1 MSNGNQSLQRGLA
14 ILSELERAAES
25 LGVREIGRRL
35 DLNPAT
41 TQRLV
46 NTLLEEGFLARDT
59 ERNRYSLG
67 YKALSLGTSLLND
80 NRLVSSSMEVL
91 QALTQAME
99 VNSFLGSLLGD
110 QVVYLLSLQ
119 SQGPISIN
127 SRTGQ
132 PLALHSTALGKAILA
147 ELPEGRALSLIR
159 ARPLPQFTDRTITAE
174 DALLEHLHEIRR
186 QGYATAIG
194 ENLTGIDSV
203 GAVVRGSNGQ
213 IAGAIS
219 AAYAPTLQTGVRFD
233 ELTLKI
239 VEAAREISLRLGCPA
254 TALPAER
261 HLAAS

>member
-46 NTLLEEGFLARDT
+46 NTLLDEGFLARDT
-59 ERNRYSLG
+59 ERSRYSLG

-91 QALTQAME
+91 QGLTQALE
-99 VNSFLGSLLGD
+99 VNTFLGSLLGD

-132 PLALHSTALGKAILA
+132 PLALHSTALAKVILA
-147 ELPEGRALSLIR
+147 DLPESRALALIR
-159 ARPLPQFTDRTITAE
+159 ARPLARFTGRTITGE
-174 DALLEHLHEIRR
+174 DALVEHLHEIRR

-213 IAGAIS
+213 VAGAIS
-219 AAYAPTLQTGVRFD
+219 AAYAPTLQPGIRFD
-233 ELTLKI
+233 ELTSRI
-239 VEAAREISLRLGCPA
+239 VEAARDISLRLGCPA
-254 TALPAER
+254 SALPGER
-261 HLAAS
+261 RAAAG